1 MSSMGSRRG
10 RQLSRTPRKRAVSS
24 AYRSGSRVP
33 SSLSSRS
40 NSSRFGGTL
49 WARPSSWGSKYRDP
63 FPAVEKYQLRY
74 CQTIQIDPGQAAATS
89 SLFRANSIYDPDK
102 TVGGHQPYGHDQLEQ
117 IYNHYCVDSA
127 TIVVTPTLG
136 MQGVWGI
143 SVTDN
148 DVVTSGFNTVCEQQA
163 TSMAV
168 QSVTNGQPIQSL
180 RKTYN
185 RHTSF
190 PVYKDTSA
198 FMGSNPAEE
207 AYFQIW
213 YRGLTDSANPPTGT
227 FLVSITYNVTCYE
240 LKDLGSS

>member
-10 RQLSRTPRKRAVSS
+10 RQLSRTPRKRGVSS
-24 AYRSGSRVP
+24 AYSRGSRVS
-33 SSLSSRS
+33 SSLSSSR
-40 NSSRFGGTL
+40 SRFGATL
-49 WARPSSWGSKYRDP
+49 WARPSTWGSKYRDP

-74 CQTIQIDPGQAAATS
+74 SQTVTIDPGQAQATS
-89 SLFRANSIYDPDK
+89 TLFRANSIYDPDK
-102 TVGGHQPYGHDQLEQ
+102 TVGGHQPYGHDVLEQ

-127 TIVVTPTLG
+127 TIVVTPTVG

-148 DVVTSGFNTVCEQQA
+148 DVVTSGFDTVCEQQA

-168 QSVTNGQPIQSL
+168 QSVTNGQPIQTL
-180 RKTYN
+180 RKSYN
-185 RHTSF
+185 RYSSF

-213 YRGLTDSANPPTGT
+213 YRGLSDGLNPPAGT
-227 FLVSITYNVTCYE
+227 FLVNITYNVTCYE
-240 LKDLGSS
+240 LKDLGPS

>member
-1 MSSMGSRRG
+1 MGSRRG

-24 AYRSGSRVP
+24 AYRSGSRVS
-33 SSLSSRS
+33 SSLSSRGS
-40 NSSRFGGTL
+40 GSRFGGTL
-49 WARPSSWGSKYRDP
+49 WARPSTWGSKYRDP

-74 CQTIQIDPGQAAATS
+74 SQTVTINPGVAAAAS
-89 SLFRANSIYDPDK
+89 YLFRANSIFDPDQS
-102 TVGGHQPYGHDQLEQ
+102 VGGHQPYGHDQLQE

-127 TIVVTPTLG
+127 TIVVTPTVG
-136 MQGVWGI
+136 VGGVWGI

-148 DVVTSGFNTVCEQQA
+148 DVVTNSFNSVCEQQA

-168 QSVTNGQPIQSL
+168 QSVTNGQPIQTL
-180 RKTYN
+180 RKSYN

-198 FMGSNPAEE
+198 FMGNNPAEE

-213 YRGLTDSANPPTGT
+213 YRGLSDGLDPPAGN
-227 FLVSITYNVTCYE
+227 FLVNITYNVTCYE
-240 LKDLGSS
+240 LKDLGGS